1 MRDVWWEEMNLN
13 SPSECTL
20 IYVYLV
26 CTGYIMDALD
36 PRGQSLNVL
45 NSLWPSLCCKLV
57 MHVVMDQEKQT
68 WGSLDFTLIHSID
81 GILWKFS

>member
-26 CTGYIMDALD
+26 CTNGYIMDALD

-45 NSLWPSLCCKLV
+45 NRCSANDSV
-57 MHVVMDQEKQT
+57 
-68 WGSLDFTLIHSID
+68 
-81 GILWKFS
+81 GICRDCFI

>member
-45 NSLWPSLCCKLV
+45 TVEQVLC
-57 MHVVMDQEKQT
+57 E
-68 WGSLDFTLIHSID
+68 
-81 GILWKFS
+81 